1 MHAAV
6 LRYFDHVARHGSI
19 RKAAEALS
27 VASSAVNRQILR
39 LEDEMGVA
47 LFERSRAG
55 VRPTAAGELML
66 RHVRETQNEYQRLR
80 AEIASL
86 GGSISGNVRI
96 IALESLL
103 SRFLPD
109 IVADVTRRHPKVNFT
124 VLTVEPSEIADEL
137 RSGDSD
143 FGVVFIDHRL
153 RGVEIAAE
161 FQTAIGALMHPDHAL
176 ADSRALTLTDCAR
189 HPVVMLHDRWLLDP
203 IMAAEFAES
212 GARLAPRIVSNSIE
226 FMRQTILRGMG
237 IGFVSPIGFIDE
249 IRRGT
254 LAHVPLTEPGLARS
268 RIGLVVPR
276 HRRLSPAARLMINQI
291 SERLREIG
299 DFLKSPPRRQRSRA
313 HLPRHTG
320 EAGRGKAPRLSSTRS
335 DRDS

>member
-19 RKAAEALS
+19 RKAADALS

-47 LFERSRAG
+47 LFERGRSG
-55 VRPTAAGELML
+55 VRPTAAGELLL
-66 RHVRETQNEYQRLR
+66 RHVRETQNEYQRVC

-86 GGSISGNVRI
+86 SGSISGNVRI
-96 IALESLL
+96 IALESMLA
-103 SRFLPD
+103 RFLPD
-109 IVADVTRRHPKVNFT
+109 IVADVTARHPKVNFT
-124 VLTVEPSEIADEL
+124 VLTVDPSEIAGAL
-137 RSGDSD
+137 RSGDND

-153 RGVEIAAE
+153 RGVEIVAE
-161 FQTAIGALMHPDHAL
+161 FQTAIGALMRPDHPL
-176 ADSRALTLTDCAR
+176 ANSKELTLTECAR

-237 IGFVSPIGFIDE
+237 IGFVSPIGFIEE
-249 IRRGT
+249 IRRGD

-268 RIGLVVPR
+268 RIGLVMPR
-276 HRRLSPAARLMINQI
+276 HRRLSPPARLMINHI
-291 SERLREIG
+291 RERLDRLG
-299 DFLKSPPRRQRSRA
+299 DFLTSPRRSR
-313 HLPRHTG
+313 PRRV
-320 EAGRGKAPRLSSTRS
+320 A
-335 DRDS
+335 

>member
-6 LRYFDHVARHGSI
+6 LRYLDQVARQGSI
-19 RKAAEALS
+19 RKAADALS

-39 LEDEMGVA
+39 LEREIGVP

-55 VRPTAAGELML
+55 VRPTAAGELLL
-66 RHVRETQNEYQRLR
+66 RHVRETQTEYQRLR

-86 GGSISGNVRI
+86 GGAISGTVRI
-96 IALESLL
+96 VALESVLA
-103 SRFLPD
+103 RFLPD
-109 IVADVTRRHPKVNFT
+109 IVAEVTARHPKVNFT
-124 VLTVEPSEIADEL
+124 VLTVAPGEIAAEL
-137 RSGDSD
+137 QSGDND

-161 FQTAIGALMHPDHAL
+161 FQTAIGALMRPDHPL
-176 ADSRALTLTDCAR
+176 AGRRGLTLTECAR

-237 IGFVSPIGFIDE
+237 IGFVSPIGFVEE
-249 IRRGT
+249 IRSGT
-254 LAHVPLTEPGLARS
+254 LVHVPLTEAGLAKS

-276 HRRLSPAARLMINQI
+276 QRRLSPPARLMIGHI
-291 SERLREIG
+291 RDRLAGLG
-299 DFLKSPPRRQRSRA
+299 DFLTAPRRIPSGRSRA
-313 HLPRHTG
+313 KR
-320 EAGRGKAPRLSSTRS
+320 AA
-335 DRDS
+335 